1 MMKFLL
7 PFFILSLIPS
17 QPGNY
22 ALGSTDEDISL
33 STLIEKLEAIPSNIN
48 TGLLICL
55 NSSTV
60 PSLGCENE
68 INDGSKMIWCLLKEF
83 CYMEKKPDVINIVE
97 CLSTLFGVNVYDIP
111 KEVFDAYVNK
121 TYVSVDRIYNN
132 IHTGVI
138 NCELIYGGQS
148 LNSRS
153 PLSDLNQL
161 TQEQIRE
168 FITWYIEYY
177 VSLYNQ
183 IPLD

>member
-7 PFFILSLIPS
+7 PFFILSLIPN
-17 QPGNY
+17 QPGNC
-22 ALGSTDEDISL
+22 ALGSTDEDISV
-33 STLIEKLEAIPSNIN
+33 STLIEDFEAIPSNIT

-68 INDGSKMIWCLLKEF
+68 INDGSTMMWCLLKEF
-83 CYMEKKPDVINIVE
+83 CYMEKKPDVINMVE
-97 CLSTLFGVNVYDIP
+97 CLSSFFGVNVYDLP

-121 TYVSVDRIYNN
+121 IYVSVDSIYTN
-132 IHTGVI
+132 IHTGVT

-153 PLSDLNQL
+153 LLDNLNQFMIDDISEYL
-161 TQEQIRE
+161 SSYITLYDF
-168 FITWYIEYY
+168 FIFSNST
-177 VSLYNQ
+177 
-183 IPLD
+183 

>member
-7 PFFILSLIPS
+7 PFFILSLIPN
-17 QPGNY
+17 QPGNFV
-22 ALGSTDEDISL
+22 LGSTDEYISL

-68 INDGSKMIWCLLKEF
+68 INDGSKMMWCLLKEF
-83 CYMEKKPDVINIVE
+83 CYMEKKPDVINMVE

-121 TYVSVDRIYNN
+121 TYVSVDSIYNN

-153 PLSDLNQL
+153 PLGNLNQFTL
-161 TQEQIRE
+161 EQI
-168 FITWYIEYY
+168 TDLLTLYTDYY
-177 VSLYNQ
+177 DYLHPQ
-183 IPLD
+183 IPHD